1 MNTTLKEKKAT
12 EQLLAKCAVYLN
24 ENFHKFSL
32 TNRIRISLELIK
44 RKMPTQLEHSGEV
57 KFTQMP
63 TAKFGNRIGELLP
76 LEFNIGDSNTR
87 ATRNLADAGEAPANT
102 N

>member
-1 MNTTLKEKKAT
+1 MNTTREEKKAT
-12 EQLLAKCAVYLN
+12 DALLAKSAVYLN
-24 ENFHKFSL
+24 DNFHKFSQS
-32 TNRIRISLELIK
+32 NKIRIALELIK

-63 TAKFGNRIGELLP
+63 TAKLGRGITDLIPLELNIGEP
-76 LEFNIGDSNTR
+76 DIGAAGNP
-87 ATRNLADAGEAPANT
+87 ADAGEAPPNP